1 MAATRPRTRQSRG
14 TSDEALVRALYE
26 EHGRALLAYATR
38 LTGDRAAAEDVVQ
51 ETLIR
56 AWRHPDALLNGKGS
70 VRGWL
75 LTVARNIITDRH
87 RARAARPTEVAES
100 TATGPV
106 ERDHAEAV
114 VDAVVVMEALERL
127 SADHRDVLYAL
138 YFRGQSVAEAARTL
152 GIPPGTVKSRSHY
165 ALKALRDF
173 CRQGPVEMGEVAA

>member
-1 MAATRPRTRQSRG
+1 MAAVRSRARHSRG

-75 LTVARNIITDRH
+75 LTVARNLITDRH

-100 TATGPV
+100 PATAPV

-114 VDAVVVMEALERL
+114 VDAVVVMEAMERL
-127 SADHRDVLYAL
+127 SRDHRDVLYEI
-138 YFRGQSVAEAARTL
+138 YFRGQSVAEAAKTL

-165 ALKALRDF
+165 ALKALRDL
-173 CRQGPVEMGEVAA
+173 CLNKPAAMREVAA